1 MSVHPS
7 FLSFLLQLYHFFPVF
22 FCRFVMDFLACVGL
36 TFEYKYVRFFMDKG
50 CDEDISSGKIPREGA
65 TLVQGFCKTAVC
77 DTTSEP
83 WGRNALPG
91 APVKAPMSDGC

>member
-22 FCRFVMDFLACVGL
+22 FCRFVMDFLSASGL
-36 TFEYKYVRFFMDKG
+36 TFGYKYVRFFMDKG
-50 CDEDISSGKIPREGA
+50 CDEDKYSGKIPREEV
-65 TLVQGFCKTAVC
+65 TLVQGFRKTAVC

-83 WGRNALPG
+83 SAGNG
-91 APVKAPMSDGC
+91 

>member
-22 FCRFVMDFLACVGL
+22 FCRFVDDFLVCVGL
-36 TFEYKYVRFFMDKG
+36 TFVFRYVRFFMDKG
-50 CDEDISSGKIPREGA
+50 CDEDTYSGKIPREGA
-65 TLVQGFCKTAVC
+65 TLVQGFRTPAVC

-83 WGRNALPG
+83 SAGNG
-91 APVKAPMSDGC
+91 